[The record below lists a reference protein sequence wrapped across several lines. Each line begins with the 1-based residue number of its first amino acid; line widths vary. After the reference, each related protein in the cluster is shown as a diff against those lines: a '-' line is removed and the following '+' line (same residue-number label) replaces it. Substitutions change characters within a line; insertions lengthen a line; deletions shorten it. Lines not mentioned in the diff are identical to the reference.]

1 MYMYDS
7 VSPNTTT
14 MTNNK
19 IYKKTKYCNKVLISK
34 LVFCP
39 LEPNYSVCK
48 RRSVIAA

>member
-7 VSPNTTT
+7 VSPNTTA

-19 IYKKTKYCNKVLISK
+19 IYISKYCNKVLISK